1 MPFRDT
7 SILLVVYA
15 LAGLYAMTVYSWVA
29 GKSDDRA
36 TPAPERFGM
45 SVVLGV
51 LLLAVA
57 NNYLSSLLGSIAAA
71 VAVLVLPLANL
82 AFVAA
87 SGRWRTRALEG
98 LRGAGRTIAAATGL
112 CTLFCLSIAGNLF
125 AWHRLAA
132 YGTLY
137 PDLPMH
143 IGRTTQQAF
152 QSTAGFFPLSPMAF
166 PARLPFI
173 AFAADSL
180 VAATFRY
187 LPLQIDAF
195 TFGQAMFGW
204 VAVLLTAVV
213 LIADPRPLRGLF
225 VLAIAMLAVP
235 LAVWSAQEFPYT
247 VYVLFH
253 ANPNSAIARPIGLA
267 FALHVY
273 RSFSRKAPPSWP
285 FLVFVPA
292 ASLFFKP
299 NLAFSFGFLEVA
311 GFAAWASSR
320 QRRGIVTGAASAAGA
335 WIVAIGLTFVGGVWA
350 VSPPLRPSVAN
361 LWHYADVAIPALDH
375 QQSAGRLLGIFA
387 SYLAITGGVA
397 AGVVLLRSPWTPV
410 ASIGRSLAREA
421 AVPAI
426 VAALAI
432 VYVLAG
438 WWLVAPV
445 STNGEP
451 MHVNFE
457 LIVTLMTAPIAIALC
472 SLFDGDRR
480 LAAWSRAQKIAG
492 AAVGC
497 AIAAL
502 WVSLAWRL
510 NTRAGSEGGLPLHF
524 DYDIAREAPLRQRLD
539 GRIPDGHCYSYGRRF
554 AVYVD
559 GGFEPEF
566 VMAATGCPVLNGDRW
581 RGLLGDNDSDALGRV
596 STIPV
601 RSGPPFRVV
610 DITPCSDP
618 PGATGRLTADSHAST
633 VELAWTAAAGAASYV
648 IEVGSASGLSDI
660 AHLTTH
666 SATSYTAS
674 RVAGGTYFTRVR
686 AKNLCGSGAPSNE
699 VIVLVR

>member
-1 MPFRDT
+1 MLRDA
-7 SILLVVYA
+7 SILLVVYG
-15 LAGLYAMTVYSWVA
+15 LAGLYAMTVYPWVA
-29 GKSDDRA
+29 GKSDGHP

-57 NNYLSSLLGSIAAA
+57 NNYLSGLLGSIAAG
-71 VAVLVLPLANL
+71 VVVLVLPLANL
-82 AFVAA
+82 ALVAA
-87 SGRWRTRALEG
+87 SRRWRTRALEG
-98 LRGAGRTIAAATGL
+98 LGGTGRTIAAATGL
-112 CTLFCLSIAGNLF
+112 STLFCLSIAGNLF

-132 YGTLY
+132 DGTLY

-143 IGRTTQQAF
+143 IGRTAQQAF

-166 PARLPFI
+166 PARLPFM

-180 VAATFRY
+180 VAATFRC
-187 LPLQIDAF
+187 LPLPIDAF
-195 TFGQAMFGW
+195 TFEQAMFGW
-204 VAVLLTAVV
+204 VVVLLTAVV
-213 LIADPRPLRGLF
+213 LIADPRPLRGLV

-235 LAVWSAQEFPYT
+235 LVVWPAQEFPYT

-273 RSFSRKAPPSWP
+273 RSFLRKAPPSWP

-311 GFAAWASSR
+311 GFAAWAWSR
-320 QRRGIVTGAASAAGA
+320 HRGIVTGAASAAGA
-335 WIVAIGLTFVGGVWA
+335 WIVAIGLTFVGGVWM

-375 QQSAGRLLGIFA
+375 QQSVRRLLGIFA
-387 SYLAITGGVA
+387 SYLAITGGAA
-397 AGVVLLRSPWTPV
+397 AGVVVLRSRWTPV

-421 AVPAI
+421 AVPAM
-426 VAALAI
+426 VVALAI

-472 SLFDGDRR
+472 SLLDGDR
-480 LAAWSRAQKIAG
+480 LLPAWPRGQRIAG
-492 AAVGC
+492 AAIGC

-524 DYDIAREAPLRQRLD
+524 DYDIAREDALRQGLG

-596 STIPV
+596 STIAV
-601 RSGPPFRVV
+601 GSGPPFRVV
-610 DITPCSDP
+610 DITPCTDP

-633 VELAWTAAAGAASYV
+633 VELAWAAAAGAASYV